1 VTALKPG
8 THVVDN
14 EAFGRPSARVTRAR
28 ALVGTREPSLEVLA
42 DHGHGPEDGLCHDGE
57 VYGTVSATMIVLDR
71 DFHVRRYA
79 HVSGPPC
86 RGVPSDLT
94 ERARA
99 VVG

>member
-1 VTALKPG
+1 VPLGPG
-8 THVVDN
+8 VHVIDN
-14 EAFGRPSARVTRAR
+14 EPFGRPSPRIAR
-28 ALVGTREPSLEVLA
+28 ATTLLASATPDFAVLG
-42 DHGHGPEDGLCHDGE
+42 DHGASAESGLCHHGE
-57 VYGTVSATMIVLDR
+57 AYGTVSATVVALDR
-71 DFHVRRYA
+71 ALRVIRYA